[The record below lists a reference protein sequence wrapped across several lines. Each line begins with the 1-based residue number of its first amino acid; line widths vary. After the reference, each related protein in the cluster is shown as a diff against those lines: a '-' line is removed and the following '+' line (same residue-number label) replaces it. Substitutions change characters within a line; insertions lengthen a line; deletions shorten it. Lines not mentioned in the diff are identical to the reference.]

1 MIQRWKKSVEAA
13 GLNVSREIAF
23 AIVLGTMSVLV
34 TALLYLFLGP
44 SFYLILP
51 VMAGMMA
58 VYFYLG
64 RFRRVLD
71 RKDREMTLEFVRLF
85 TFFGVYVQDG
95 FNVYSALK
103 EITGFASEEMK
114 GRLEKLSSG
123 IEEDKSVEPFIEFAN
138 AFKDISIKQVM
149 LSIYQMVDD
158 GQGGVYVRQFERLF
172 GQLSEQKHRMKV
184 EKWHERLK
192 TLSSLPLMGSGIA
205 IIALSLSLTS
215 IMEGSLYV
223 V

>member
-23 AIVLGTMSVLV
+23 AIVLGAMSVLV
-34 TALLYLFLGP
+34 TVLLYLFLGP

-51 VMAGMMA
+51 VTAGMMA